1 MPVLQ
6 WRIFMERPSHSII
19 ALSAGSGSRRFLGA
33 GFTLV
38 AQGMFVAVVVG
49 GLVIRANV
57 PDPIFNLVPEA
68 RDTRPSLP
76 PPPVRQI
83 TPARPTVAPPLI
95 DIAPAQSSSTEI
107 TAVVPQQPPA
117 NPPVAARP
125 PQKPPGPADR
135 PASGIAAT
143 HTVPVYPTL
152 ARRLGVEGKVT
163 LRLTVMP
170 DGHVGQADIVA
181 SSGRRDLDQAAQ
193 AWIVGHWTYSPAIRG
208 GVPAASQVMAAV
220 EFTLTNAK

>member
-1 MPVLQ
+1 
-6 WRIFMERPSHSII
+6 MERPSHTII
-19 ALSAGSGSRRFLGA
+19 ALSAGAGSRRLVGA

-38 AQGMFVAVVVG
+38 AQGMFVAILAG

-57 PDPIFNLVPEA
+57 PDPIFRLVPEA
-68 RDTRPSLP
+68 ARTQPAPP
-76 PPPVRQI
+76 PPPVRQVM
-83 TPARPTVAPPLI
+83 PVRPTVAPPLI
-95 DIAPAQSSSTEI
+95 DIAPPQSSGVEI
-107 TAVVPQQPPA
+107 TATLPPQPPV
-117 NPPVAARP
+117 NPPVAMRP
-125 PQKPPGPADR
+125 PQPPPGPADR

-170 DGHVGQADIVA
+170 DGHVGQADIVT

-220 EFTLTNAK
+220 EFTLTGAK